1 MAGSAQIL
9 FGYHWLPGNNWHLPA
24 MDGAGQGVRAP
35 PRCEWVHVRGGC
47 VSVIEKIKKKHN
59 HNKHDMQIK
68 QLHLKQATNCT
79 ATRFALIRGGSI
91 SIRKNHVW
99 MRIGVSS

>member
-1 MAGSAQIL
+1 
-9 FGYHWLPGNNWHLPA
+9 
-24 MDGAGQGVRAP
+24 MDGAVQGVRAP

-47 VSVIEKIKKKHN
+47 VSVIEKVKKKHN
-59 HNKHDMQIK
+59 RNKHDMQIK